1 MILKELPT
9 VEQISNILPKIFTE
23 GTENR
28 NYVIREMSA
37 KTIFVMLYTNSIE
50 GNENKIRPDQITK
63 MTDAQALLTS
73 IEERNQW
80 YKDSLSRGKLK
91 DLPNRWYAA
100 NTREPIR
107 DETIRFGLLN
117 LGAVKERKDLPTTS
131 SKPRYYLQKEFAE
144 LFKKEK
150 SLFAIDEWRE
160 QFLSKEALARIK
172 INAQRKISVAENHDI
187 LVTFPNGESRKMAP
201 GPSSILSKN
210 VIEQFSKTFL
220 KQPALIFLSESGN
233 KVVSQDNELA
243 LSLGLEIEADRNLP
257 DIIMA
262 DVSSD
267 KAVLIFIEVVA
278 TDGPITRNRKEALLK
293 LVENANFDSN
303 KVLFLTVFQDRSSSV
318 FKKLAP
324 EIAWGSLVWFA
335 SEPDNILMYG
345 SSKEYTIDDLL
356 NI

>member
-1 MILKELPT
+1 MILKEIPS
-9 VEQISNILPKIFTE
+9 VEQISRLLPDIFPE

-50 GNENKIRPDQITK
+50 GNENRIRPDQITK
-63 MTDAQALLTS
+63 MTDEQASLTTL
-73 IEERNQW
+73 EERNQW
-80 YKDSLSRGKLK
+80 YQDSLTRGKLK
-91 DLPNRWYAA
+91 DIPNRWYAA

-107 DETIRFGLLN
+107 DETIRFGLLS

-144 LFKKEK
+144 LFRKNK
-150 SLFAIDEWRE
+150 SFFAIDEWRE
-160 QFLSKEALARIK
+160 QFLSKAALARIK
-172 INAQRKISVAENHDI
+172 INAQRKISLAENHDT
-187 LVTFPNGESRKMAP
+187 LVVFPNGESRKMAP

-210 VIEQFSKTFL
+210 VIEVFSKNFL

-233 KVVSQDNELA
+233 KVVSQDNDLA
-243 LSLGLEIEADRNLP
+243 KSLGLKIQVDRHLP

-262 DVSSD
+262 DVGD
-267 KAVLIFIEVVA
+267 NEAVLIFIEVVA
-278 TDGPITRNRKEALLK
+278 TDGPITRKRKEALLK
-293 LVENANFDSN
+293 LVENANFDT
-303 KVLFLTVFQDRSSSV
+303 KQVLFLSVFQDRSSSV
-318 FKKLAP
+318 FKRLAS

-335 SEPDNILMYG
+335 SEPDNILVYG
-345 SSKEYTIDDLL
+345 SSKEYTIDDFL